1 MKLSELIPLIRS
13 SNICITVG
21 SDFYYYEEHTAI
33 FRASL
38 FNENTLTESE
48 LWGLTVKAIV
58 DGASGIIISV
68 E

>member
-1 MKLSELIPLIRS
+1 MKLSEIIPLIRS

-21 SDFYYYEEHTAI
+21 SDFYYYEEHTSI
-33 FRASL
+33 FRESL

-48 LWGLTVKAIV
+48 VLSLTVKAIV
-58 DGASGIIISV
+58 DGANGIIISV